1 MVVMSVITVLGVI
14 TVMDIAITVMDII
27 FIAYHRN
34 ADVAITVL
42 MDPIT
47 VMVVIH
53 APVRYKKPHD
63 SHLVFTLITP

>member
-53 APVRYKKPHD
+53 APLMYIKTHD

>member
-1 MVVMSVITVLGVI
+1 MHGCNVSNHSIGSNHRNGHCYHCNGH
-14 TVMDIAITVMDII
+14 
-27 FIAYHRN
+27 IAYHRN

-53 APVRYKKPHD
+53 APLMYIKTHD